1 MSSSRGAGRR
11 KKKNTRAFSNGQSNQ
26 LVGPYASENPCL
38 FHFGSSLL
46 LFFRFVFLLRFL
58 DSFVRSFQYPVAL
71 PVTLLHCNVS
81 IWDLLGDDPSTEERS
96 RAVYLGIGVC
106 DVTSH
111 LDMCMCDLEH
121 MYEKKKNTL
130 NSEVVAMVS

>member
-1 MSSSRGAGRR
+1 M
-11 KKKNTRAFSNGQSNQ
+11 
-26 LVGPYASENPCL
+26 
-38 FHFGSSLL
+38 
-46 LFFRFVFLLRFL
+46 
-58 DSFVRSFQYPVAL
+58 AL

-96 RAVYLGIGVC
+96 RAVC

-121 MYEKKKNTL
+121 MYEKKRNKL
-130 NSEVVAMVS
+130 NSEVVAKVSLKLLTHHF

>member
-1 MSSSRGAGRR
+1 MGKATNWLDHMLQRIH
-11 KKKNTRAFSNGQSNQ
+11 AFP
-26 LVGPYASENPCL
+26 LWFLAPP
-38 FHFGSSLL
+38 
-46 LFFRFVFLLRFL
+46 FFRFVFLLRFL

-130 NSEVVAMVS
+130 NSEVVAKVS

>member
-1 MSSSRGAGRR
+1 VVLGGGRR
-11 KKKNTRAFSNGQSNQ
+11 RIHVHLAMGKATNWLDHMLQRIHAFP
-26 LVGPYASENPCL
+26 LWFLAPP
-38 FHFGSSLL
+38 
-46 LFFRFVFLLRFL
+46 FFRFVFLLRFL

-130 NSEVVAMVS
+130 NSEVVAKVS